1 LVEEETAMS
10 GTDRPEPLYNAV
22 ELLRMYDEL
31 GLDAVI
37 ARSGRNVAY
46 LAGMRFPG
54 TLGRLQDFAH
64 APRAVLAV
72 MPRDGDGALVASNI
86 AAGLARRTT
95 WLDDIRTYVEYSESP
110 FTVAAGVL
118 ADRGLA
124 KGRIGVERREI
135 GVQQWDDLV
144 AALPDAE
151 LIDCT
156 DALEG
161 VRNIKT
167 PAELDLLRN
176 AVRIQDEAH
185 LEVFGSA
192 RAGETERALHARMI
206 GAMLRLGAESA
217 HGMLQSSRTPMT
229 YGGEGDVPIEPG
241 DAIRTDYVCYVEG
254 YAANLSR
261 MAVMGAPSAEQER
274 MYALVRDVHR
284 ETIATMLRPGVAA
297 RDVYSFVRDR
307 FVAAGHPKVSGLV
320 GHSIGVWWHQEEP
333 MLVPSEARLLRPNM
347 VVCLEP
353 ILDGFW
359 HLQDEILITDDEPAL
374 LSDLFD
380 TDRIFT
386 IDA

>member
-1 LVEEETAMS
+1 MS
-10 GTDRPEPLYNAV
+10 GTSRPEPIYNAT

-72 MPRDGDGALVASNI
+72 MPRDADGALVASNI

-95 WLDDIRTYVEYSESP
+95 WLEDIRTYTEYSQSP
-110 FTVAAGVL
+110 FEVAAQVL

-124 KGRIGVERREI
+124 AGRIGVERREI

-144 AALPDAE
+144 AALPGAE
-151 LIDCT
+151 LVDCT
-156 DALEG
+156 DALES

-167 PAELDLLRN
+167 PAELELLRN
-176 AVRIQDEAH
+176 AARIQDEAH

-192 RAGETERALHARMI
+192 RPGETERTLHARMV

-217 HGMLQSSRTPMT
+217 HGMLQSSKTPMT
-229 YGGEGDVPIEPG
+229 YGGEGDVPIEAG
-241 DAIRTDYVCYVEG
+241 DAVRTDYVCYVEG

-261 MAVMGAPSAEQER
+261 MATMGAPSAEQER
-274 MYALVRDVHR
+274 MYGLVRDVHR
-284 ETIATMLRPGVAA
+284 ETITRVLRPGVEA
-297 RDVYSFVRDR
+297 RDVYAFVRDR
-307 FVAAGHPKVSGLV
+307 FVAAGFPKVSGLV

-333 MLVPSEARLLRPNM
+333 MLVPSESRVLRPNM

-359 HLQDEILITDDEPAL
+359 HLQDEILITDGEPEL
-374 LSDLFD
+374 LSHLFN
-380 TDRIFT
+380 TDSIFVMG
-386 IDA
+386 D

>member
-1 LVEEETAMS
+1 MTATS
-10 GTDRPEPLYNAV
+10 RPEPTYNAV

-72 MPRDGDGALVASNI
+72 IPRDGDGTLVASNI
-86 AAGLARRTT
+86 AAGLAKRTT

-110 FTVAAGVL
+110 FAVAAQAL

-124 KGRIGVERREI
+124 RGRIGVERREI
-135 GVQQWDDLV
+135 GAQQWDDLL

-151 LIDCT
+151 LVDCT

-167 PAELDLLRN
+167 PAELTLLRN

-185 LEVFGSA
+185 LEVFGNA
-192 RAGETERALHARMI
+192 KPDETERELHARMI

-217 HGMLQSSRTPMT
+217 HGMLQSSKTPMT
-229 YGGEGDVPIEPG
+229 YGGEGDVPIQRG
-241 DAIRTDYVCYVEG
+241 DLIRTDYVCYVEG

-261 MAVMGAPSAEQER
+261 MAVMGPASEEQER
-274 MYALVRDVHR
+274 LYGIVRDVHR
-284 ETIATMLRPGVAA
+284 ETIATILRPGVPAHE
-297 RDVYSFVRDR
+297 VYAFVKER
-307 FVAAGHPKVSGLV
+307 FVAAGHPRVSGLV

-333 MLVPSEARLLRPNM
+333 MLVPSETRVLRPNM

-359 HLQDEILITDDEPAL
+359 HLQDEILITDSGSEL
-374 LSDLFD
+374 ISDLFD

-386 IDA
+386 IGA

>member
-1 LVEEETAMS
+1 MS
-10 GTDRPEPLYNAV
+10 GTSRPEPIYNAT
-22 ELLRMYDEL
+22 ELLRMYEEL

-72 MPRDGDGALVASNI
+72 MPRDADGTLVASNI

-95 WLDDIRTYVEYSESP
+95 WLEDIRTYTEYSQSP
-110 FTVAAGVL
+110 FEVAAQAL

-124 KGRIGVERREI
+124 AGRIGVERREI

-144 AALPDAE
+144 ASLPGAE
-151 LIDCT
+151 LVDCT
-156 DALEG
+156 DALEA
-161 VRNIKT
+161 VRNVKT
-167 PAELDLLRN
+167 PAELELLRN
-176 AVRIQDEAH
+176 AARIQDEAH

-192 RAGETERALHARMI
+192 RPGETERTLHARMI

-217 HGMLQSSRTPMT
+217 HGMLQSSKTPMT
-229 YGGEGDVPIEPG
+229 YGGEGDVPIEAG
-241 DAIRTDYVCYVEG
+241 DAVRTDYVCYVEG

-261 MAVMGAPSAEQER
+261 MAVMGAPTAEQEQ
-274 MYALVRDVHR
+274 MYGLVRDVHR
-284 ETIATMLRPGVAA
+284 ATIATVLRPGVAA
-297 RDVYSFVRDR
+297 RDVYAFVRDR
-307 FVAAGHPKVSGLV
+307 FVAAGFPKVSGLV

-333 MLVPSEARLLRPNM
+333 MLVPSESRELRPNM

-359 HLQDEILITDDEPAL
+359 HLQDEILITDGEPEL
-374 LSDLFD
+374 LSHLFN
-380 TDRIFT
+380 TDSVFVMGE
-386 IDA
+386 

>member
-1 LVEEETAMS
+1 MS
-10 GTDRPEPLYNAV
+10 GTSRPEPIYNAT

-31 GLDAVI
+31 GLDAAI

-64 APRAVLAV
+64 APRAALAV
-72 MPRDGDGALVASNI
+72 MPRDADGALVASNI

-95 WLDDIRTYVEYSESP
+95 WLEDVRTYTEYSQSP
-110 FTVAAGVL
+110 FAVAAEVL

-124 KGRIGVERREI
+124 AGRIGVERREI

-144 AALPDAE
+144 AALPGAE
-151 LIDCT
+151 LVDCT
-156 DALEG
+156 DALES

-167 PAELDLLRN
+167 PAELELLRN
-176 AVRIQDEAH
+176 AALIQDQAH

-192 RAGETERALHARMI
+192 RPGETERTLHARMV

-241 DAIRTDYVCYVEG
+241 DAVRTDYVCYVEG

-261 MAVMGAPSAEQER
+261 MAVMGAPTAEQEQ
-274 MYALVRDVHR
+274 MYGLVRDVHR
-284 ETIATMLRPGVAA
+284 ATIATMLRPGVAA
-297 RDVYSFVRDR
+297 REVYAFVRDR
-307 FVAAGHPKVSGLV
+307 FVAAGFPKVSGLA

-333 MLVPSEARLLRPNM
+333 MLVPTESRILRPNM
-347 VVCLEP
+347 VICLEP

-359 HLQDEILITDDEPAL
+359 HLQDEILITDGEPEL
-374 LSDLFD
+374 LSGLFD
-380 TDRIFT
+380 TDQVFVM
-386 IDA
+386 DE

>member
-1 LVEEETAMS
+1 MTTTS
-10 GTDRPEPLYNAV
+10 KPEPLYNVA
-22 ELLRMYDEL
+22 EFQRMFDEI

-72 MPRDGDGALVASNI
+72 MPRDGDGTLVASNI

-110 FTVAAGVL
+110 FSVAAAAL

-124 KGRIGVERREI
+124 RGRIGVERREI
-135 GVQQWDDLV
+135 GAQQWDDLV
-144 AALPDAE
+144 AALPNAE

-156 DALEG
+156 DALEA

-167 PAELDLLRN
+167 PGELALLRN
-176 AVRIQDEAH
+176 AAAIQDQAH
-185 LEVFGSA
+185 IDVFSTA
-192 RAGETERALHARMI
+192 RSGETERELHARMI
-206 GAMLRLGAESA
+206 AAMLRLGAESA
-217 HGMLQSSRTPMT
+217 HGMMQSSKTTMT
-229 YGGEGDVPIEPG
+229 YGGEGDVPIERG
-241 DAIRTDYVCYVEG
+241 DAVRTDYVCYVEG

-261 MAVMGAPSAEQER
+261 MAVMGAPSSEQER
-274 MYALVRDVHR
+274 LYSLVRDVHR
-284 ETIATMLRPGVAA
+284 STIETTLRPGVAA
-297 RDVYSFVRDR
+297 SDVYAYVRDR
-307 FVAAGHPKVSGLV
+307 FVKAGYPKVSGLV

-333 MLVPSEARLLRPNM
+333 MLVPGESRVLRPNM

-359 HLQDEILITDDEPAL
+359 HLQDEILITERDPEL
-374 LSDLFD
+374 LSPMFN
-380 TDRIFT
+380 TDSVFIMG
-386 IDA
+386 D

>member
-1 LVEEETAMS
+1 MS
-10 GTDRPEPLYNAV
+10 AVSKPEPLYNAT
-22 ELLRMYDEL
+22 ELRKMFDTL

-72 MPRDGDGALVASNI
+72 MPRDGDGTLVASNI

-95 WLDDIRTYVEYSESP
+95 WLEDIRTYIEYSESP
-110 FTVAAGVL
+110 FAVAGTALVE
-118 ADRGLA
+118 RGLA
-124 KGRIGVERREI
+124 NGRIGVERREI

-144 AALPDAE
+144 AALPEAE
-151 LIDCT
+151 LVDCT
-156 DALEG
+156 DALEA

-167 PAELDLLRN
+167 PGELQLLRN
-176 AVRIQDEAH
+176 AAAIQDQAH

-192 RAGETERALHARMI
+192 QPGETERELHARMI

-217 HGMLQSSRTPMT
+217 HGMMQSSKTLMT
-229 YGGEGDVPIEPG
+229 YGGEGDVPIERG
-241 DAIRTDYVCYVEG
+241 DIVRTDYVCYVEG

-261 MAVMGAPSAEQER
+261 MAVMGAPSADQEE
-274 MYALVRDVHR
+274 MFAIVRDVHR
-284 ETIATMLRPGVAA
+284 ATIATMLRPGVAA
-297 RDVYSFVRDR
+297 RDVYAFVRDH
-307 FVAAGHPKVSGLV
+307 FVAAGYPKVSGLV

-333 MLVPSEARLLRPNM
+333 MLVPGESRVLRPDM
-347 VVCLEP
+347 VICLEP

-359 HLQDEILITDDEPAL
+359 HLQDEILITDAEPEL
-374 LSDLFD
+374 LSHLFN
-380 TDRIFT
+380 TDRIFVMGE
-386 IDA
+386 